1 MSKLSFCL
9 FYCLVIFSL
18 TSCVKAPVEQ
28 PAASGKKTAGKIRIG
43 FSMDTLKEHWV
54 KDKELVEKRA
64 AELGAEVIV
73 SVADNNDERQMKQV
87 DDMLTQGLDALIIA
101 PHNSLVAASAVE
113 KAKKQG
119 VKVISYDRMIQSDE
133 IDVFVSHL
141 HTTAGRMQAEYALQH
156 APQGNYILI
165 YGAPTDN
172 NALLMKAAQGEVL
185 RAAAERGDIKIV
197 ADQHAI
203 EWSPEAA
210 LKIAENA
217 LTQNQNKIAAIVC
230 SNDGT
235 AGGAIQALKA
245 QGLTGKVVV
254 TGMDAQIDALQR
266 IAEGEQSMTVY
277 KPIQPL
283 AYAAVEAAVQL
294 VKGEK
299 VVTNKTM
306 KAVNR
311 EIPFIYIEPK
321 VIEKGES
328 DGNSQRRLPK
338 IRGYFCQRAAD
349 PEAGKTINQTS
360 QIIRTVKKKSL
371 SLTKCT
377 KAIFAVSNK
386 VHKRNSTPYKISN

>member
-1 MSKLSFCL
+1 
-9 FYCLVIFSL
+9 
-18 TSCVKAPVEQ
+18 
-28 PAASGKKTAGKIRIG
+28 
-43 FSMDTLKEHWV
+43 
-54 KDKELVEKRA
+54 
-64 AELGAEVIV
+64 
-73 SVADNNDERQMKQV
+73 
-87 DDMLTQGLDALIIA
+87 
-101 PHNSLVAASAVE
+101 
-113 KAKKQG
+113 
-119 VKVISYDRMIQSDE
+119 
-133 IDVFVSHL
+133 
-141 HTTAGRMQAEYALQH
+141 MQAEYALQH

-321 VIEKGES
+321 VVEKANLMEIVK
-328 DGNSQRRLPK
+328 DGYQKYEDIFVNVPPAQR
-338 IRGYFCQRAAD
+338 
-349 PEAGKTINQTS
+349 PEKQ
-360 QIIRTVKKKSL
+360 
-371 SLTKCT
+371 
-377 KAIFAVSNK
+377 
-386 VHKRNSTPYKISN
+386 

>member
-1 MSKLSFCL
+1 MKKLTISIL
-9 FYCLVIFSL
+9 ILAGL
-18 TSCVKAPVEQ
+18 LLASCVTAPTEPGNNAAQQ
-28 PAASGKKTAGKIRIG
+28 PAQTGKKIRIG

-54 KDKELVEKRA
+54 KDKELIEKRA

-73 SVADNNDERQMKQV
+73 NVADSNDDRQLKQV
-87 DDMLTQGLDALIIA
+87 DDMLTKGINVLIIA
-101 PHNSLVAASAVE
+101 PHNGQVAAAAVE

-119 VKVISYDRMIQSDE
+119 VKVVSYDRMIQSDE
-133 IDVFVSHL
+133 VDVFVSHL
-141 HTTAGRMQAEYALQH
+141 HSTAGQMQAEYALQH
-156 APQGNYILI
+156 APKGNYILI

-172 NALLMKAAQGEVL
+172 NALLMKASQGETL
-185 RAAAERGDIKIV
+185 KAAIERGDIKIV

-217 LTQNQNKIAAIVC
+217 LTQNQNKIVAMIC

-245 QGLTGKVVV
+245 QGLLGKVVV

-266 IAEGEQSMTVY
+266 IAQGEQSMTVY

-283 AYAAVEAAVQL
+283 AYAAVEAAVKL
-294 VKGEK
+294 AKGEK
-299 VVTNKTM
+299 VETSKTA

-321 VIEKGES
+321 VIDKANLMEIVK
-328 DGNSQRRLPK
+328 DGYQK
-338 IRGYFCQRAAD
+338 YED
-349 PEAGKTINQTS
+349 
-360 QIIRTVKKKSL
+360 
-371 SLTKCT
+371 
-377 KAIFAVSNK
+377 IFANVPPEQRPAKN
-386 VHKRNSTPYKISN
+386 